1 MKPFWDRKEI
11 FLGLSLGLIFSAA
24 WLLQSPWLL
33 LFSLIPIILYIG
45 IYQTEALFLS
55 IAFFTPL
62 SVNIEDYTEGIG
74 LFVPTEPLLLGLF
87 LWFLFLHFHR
97 PLMVMDFL
105 KHPILLFLFGY
116 LIWLLVSSMVSTHP
130 WISLK
135 FLLSKSW
142 LFMPM
147 LLWGIYFFSQKSS
160 INSFLWLFT
169 ISSTVVI
176 SYTIFSHAQYS
187 FGEKESHWVM
197 WPFFKDHTIY
207 GAIVAL
213 VIPFPLVLM
222 KDKKSDLL
230 AKGFLLLCFTI
241 ILIGLYFSYTRA
253 AWLSVVAGCFVLFL
267 VYFRLKLT
275 YILSL
280 FFVGVLI
287 LFFKY
292 DAIQMELAR
301 NKQDHT
307 TEAFDQRIKSAANV
321 TTDASNLERIN
332 RWSCA
337 IEMFKERPFFGFG
350 PGTFAF
356 EYARFQE
363 PENKTIISTNFG
375 NLGNAHSEYLGA
387 LSETGIIGF
396 ILFCGVV
403 IFTMRASIL
412 LVIRSKEVSLE
423 TLPLAMGIL
432 FSLSTYFT
440 HAFLNNFLDTDK
452 AAVPIFGLIA
462 MILVLE
468 RKLRINPN

>member
-267 VYFRLKLT
+267 VYFRIKLT

-396 ILFCGVV
+396 ILFVGFVV
-403 IFTMRASIL
+403 FSMRASII
-412 LVIRSKEVSLE
+412 LVIRSRECSLE
-423 TLPLAMGIL
+423 TLPLALGIL

-462 MILVLE
+462 MVLVLE

>member
-11 FLGLSLGLIFSAA
+11 LLGLSLGLIFSAA

-45 IYQTEALFLS
+45 IFQTEALFLS

-147 LLWGIYFFSQKSS
+147 LLWGVYFFSQKSS

-176 SYTIFSHAQYS
+176 SYTIFSHAQYA

-267 VYFRLKLT
+267 VYFRIKLT

-292 DAIQMELAR
+292 DTIQMELAR

-403 IFTMRASIL
+403 IFSMRASIL

-468 RKLRINPN
+468 GKLRVNLN

>member
-24 WLLQSPWLL
+24 WLLHSPWLL

>member
-24 WLLQSPWLL
+24 WFLQSPWLL

-45 IYQTEALFLS
+45 IYQTKALFLS

-105 KHPILLFLFGY
+105 KHPIMLFLFGY
-116 LIWLLVSSMVSTHP
+116 LIWLFISSMVSTHP

-176 SYTIFSHAQYS
+176 SYTIFSHAQYA

-213 VIPFPLVLM
+213 AIPFPLVLM

-253 AWLSVVAGCFVLFL
+253 AWLSVVAGSFILML
-267 VYFRLKLT
+267 VYFRIKLT

-280 FFVGVLI
+280 VSVGVLI

-403 IFTMRASIL
+403 IFSMRASII
-412 LVIRSKEVSLE
+412 LVIRSRECSLE
-423 TLPLAMGIL
+423 TLPLALGIL

>member
-267 VYFRLKLT
+267 VYFRIKLT

>member
-147 LLWGIYFFSQKSS
+147 LLWGFYFFSQKSS

-176 SYTIFSHAQYS
+176 SYTILSHAQYA

-213 VIPFPLVLM
+213 AIPFPLVLM
-222 KDKKSDLL
+222 KEKKSDLL

-253 AWLSVVAGCFVLFL
+253 AWLSVVAGSLILML
-267 VYFRLKLT
+267 VYFRIKLT

-280 FFVGVLI
+280 VSVGVLI

-396 ILFCGVV
+396 ILFVGFVV
-403 IFTMRASIL
+403 FSMRASII
-412 LVIRSKEVSLE
+412 LVIRSRECSLE
-423 TLPLAMGIL
+423 TLPLALGIL

-462 MILVLE
+462 MVLVLE

>member
-1 MKPFWDRKEI
+1 
-11 FLGLSLGLIFSAA
+11 
-24 WLLQSPWLL
+24 
-33 LFSLIPIILYIG
+33 
-45 IYQTEALFLS
+45 
-55 IAFFTPL
+55 
-62 SVNIEDYTEGIG
+62 
-74 LFVPTEPLLLGLF
+74 
-87 LWFLFLHFHR
+87 
-97 PLMVMDFL
+97 
-105 KHPILLFLFGY
+105 
-116 LIWLLVSSMVSTHP
+116 
-130 WISLK
+130 
-135 FLLSKSW
+135 
-142 LFMPM
+142 
-147 LLWGIYFFSQKSS
+147 
-160 INSFLWLFT
+160 
-169 ISSTVVI
+169 
-176 SYTIFSHAQYS
+176 
-187 FGEKESHWVM
+187 M

-213 VIPFPLVLM
+213 AIPFPLVLM
-222 KDKKSDLL
+222 KEKKSDLL

-253 AWLSVVAGCFVLFL
+253 AWLSVVAGSFILML
-267 VYFRLKLT
+267 VYFRIKLT

-280 FFVGVLI
+280 VSVGVLI

-396 ILFCGVV
+396 ILFVGFVV
-403 IFTMRASIL
+403 FSMRASII
-412 LVIRSKEVSLE
+412 LVIRSRECSLE
-423 TLPLAMGIL
+423 TLPLALGIL

-462 MILVLE
+462 MVLVLE

>member
-1 MKPFWDRKEI
+1 
-11 FLGLSLGLIFSAA
+11 
-24 WLLQSPWLL
+24 
-33 LFSLIPIILYIG
+33 
-45 IYQTEALFLS
+45 
-55 IAFFTPL
+55 
-62 SVNIEDYTEGIG
+62 
-74 LFVPTEPLLLGLF
+74 
-87 LWFLFLHFHR
+87 
-97 PLMVMDFL
+97 MDFL

-267 VYFRLKLT
+267 VYFRIKLT

-432 FSLSTYFT
+432 FSLST
-440 HAFLNNFLDTDK
+440 
-452 AAVPIFGLIA
+452 
-462 MILVLE
+462 
-468 RKLRINPN
+468 

>member
-24 WLLQSPWLL
+24 WLLQIPWLL

-45 IYQTEALFLS
+45 IFQTEALFLS

-147 LLWGIYFFSQKSS
+147 LLWGVYFFSQKSS

-176 SYTIFSHAQYS
+176 SYTIFSHAQYA

-267 VYFRLKLT
+267 VYFRIKLT

-292 DAIQMELAR
+292 DTIQMELAR

-403 IFTMRASIL
+403 IFSMRASIL

-468 RKLRINPN
+468 GKLRVNPN

>member
-105 KHPILLFLFGY
+105 KHPILLFLLGY
-116 LIWLLVSSMVSTHP
+116 LIWLFVSSMVSTHP

-147 LLWGIYFFSQKSS
+147 LLWGFYFFSQKSS

-267 VYFRLKLT
+267 VYFRIKLT

-462 MILVLE
+462 MVLVLE

>member
-24 WLLQSPWLL
+24 WLLQIPWLL

-45 IYQTEALFLS
+45 IFQTEALFLS

-147 LLWGIYFFSQKSS
+147 LLWGVYFFSQKSS

-176 SYTIFSHAQYS
+176 SYTIFSHAQYA

-267 VYFRLKLT
+267 VYFRIKLT

-403 IFTMRASIL
+403 IFSMRASIL
-412 LVIRSKEVSLE
+412 LVIRSKEASLE

-468 RKLRINPN
+468 RKLRVNPN

>member
-45 IYQTEALFLS
+45 IYQTKALFLS

-267 VYFRLKLT
+267 VYFRIKLT

>member
-147 LLWGIYFFSQKSS
+147 LLWGFYFFSQKSS

-213 VIPFPLVLM
+213 AIPFPLVLM
-222 KDKKSDLL
+222 KEKKSDLL

-253 AWLSVVAGCFVLFL
+253 AWLSVVAGSLILML
-267 VYFRLKLT
+267 VYFRIKLT

-280 FFVGVLI
+280 VSVGVLI

>member
-213 VIPFPLVLM
+213 AIPFPLVLM
-222 KDKKSDLL
+222 KEKKSDLL

-253 AWLSVVAGCFVLFL
+253 AWLSVVAGSLILML
-267 VYFRLKLT
+267 VYFRIKLT

-280 FFVGVLI
+280 VSVGVLI

-396 ILFCGVV
+396 ILFVGFVV
-403 IFTMRASIL
+403 FSMRASII
-412 LVIRSKEVSLE
+412 LVIRSRECSLE
-423 TLPLAMGIL
+423 TLPLALGIL

-462 MILVLE
+462 MVLVLE

>member
-24 WLLQSPWLL
+24 WLLQIPWLL

-45 IYQTEALFLS
+45 IFQTEALFLS

-147 LLWGIYFFSQKSS
+147 LLWGVYFFSQKSS

-176 SYTIFSHAQYS
+176 SYTIFSHAQYA

-267 VYFRLKLT
+267 VYFRIKLT

-292 DAIQMELAR
+292 DTIQMELAR

-403 IFTMRASIL
+403 IFSMRASIL

-468 RKLRINPN
+468 RKLRVNPN

>member
-267 VYFRLKLT
+267 VYFRIKLT

-337 IEMFKERPFFGFG
+337 IEMFKDRPFFGFG

>member
-45 IYQTEALFLS
+45 IYQTKALFLS

-105 KHPILLFLFGY
+105 KHPILLFLLGY
-116 LIWLLVSSMVSTHP
+116 LIWLFVSSMVSTHP

-147 LLWGIYFFSQKSS
+147 LLWGFYFFSQKSS

-176 SYTIFSHAQYS
+176 SYTILSHAQYA

-213 VIPFPLVLM
+213 AIPFPLVLM
-222 KDKKSDLL
+222 KEKKSDLL

-253 AWLSVVAGCFVLFL
+253 AWLSVVAGSLILML
-267 VYFRLKLT
+267 VYFRIKLT

-280 FFVGVLI
+280 VSVGVLI

-396 ILFCGVV
+396 ILFVGFVV
-403 IFTMRASIL
+403 FSMRASII
-412 LVIRSKEVSLE
+412 LVIRSRECSLE
-423 TLPLAMGIL
+423 TLPLALGIL

-462 MILVLE
+462 MVLVLE